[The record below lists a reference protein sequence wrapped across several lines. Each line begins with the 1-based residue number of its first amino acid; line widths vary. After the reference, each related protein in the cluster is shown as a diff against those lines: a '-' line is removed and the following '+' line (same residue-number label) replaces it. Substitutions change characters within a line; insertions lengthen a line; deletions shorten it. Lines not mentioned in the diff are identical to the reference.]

1 MYCWWVW
8 ILDLCCCLL
17 YVGGSRQDA
26 EAAECAGEGVW
37 QIRHHCQEVLPSGRG
52 DTDVQRVELTP
63 DYLYFIL
70 HHYYLF
76 SHPLVFC
83 NILCRSFS
91 LVCHHFLFSNLFS
104 SIFPLLPSPLPSP
117 SYFFLEFSTRK
128 EAETAVATGNGYR
141 LDKAHVFAINFF
153 SDFDKWVA
161 SVLATV
167 PLFLANL
174 SGLHV
179 KQ

>member
-1 MYCWWVW
+1 MYVLLLGM

-17 YVGGSRQDA
+17 YIGGSRQDA

-37 QIRHHCQEVLPSGRG
+37 QIRNHCQEVLPSGRG
-52 DTDVQRVELTP
+52 DTDVQGVELTS
-63 DYLYFIL
+63 DYLYLIL
-70 HHYYLF
+70 SHYYLF

-91 LVCHHFLFSNLFS
+91 LVCHHSFLSNFFLSLLHS
-104 SIFPLLPSPLPSP
+104 SSPPPL

-167 PLFLANL
+167 PLFLANTN
-174 SGLHV
+174 GLHV